1 MTSSKASEV
10 SAEGEAARTAPAA
23 REKAARATV
32 AIERELCKGC
42 GFCIEFCPA
51 HALEFDAGF
60 NAKGYHPP
68 RLSHPEACVGCNL
81 CGLYCPDFA
90 IFGRPLPAPQAAT
103 RDGSSGAAALA
114 GDAHKESR

>member
-1 MTSSKASEV
+1 MTSANDP
-10 SAEGEAARTAPAA
+10 GAPGTMNAVPK
-23 REKAARATV
+23 RRAHV

-51 HALEFDAGF
+51 HALEPDTGF

-68 RLSHPEACVGCNL
+68 RLSRPEACVGCNM

-90 IFGRPLPAPQAAT
+90 IFGRVLTASEMA
-103 RDGSSGAAALA
+103 DKSA
-114 GDAHKESR
+114 GPRANEEASHTEASKEASR

>member
-1 MTSSKASEV
+1 MTSSNASDI
-10 SAEGEAARTAPAA
+10 SADGEATRAPQSSP
-23 REKAARATV
+23 EKATRATV

-42 GFCIEFCPA
+42 GFCIEFCPM
-51 HALEFDAGF
+51 HALEFDTGF

-90 IFGRPLPAPQAAT
+90 IFGRAQPAGIP
-103 RDGSSGAAALA
+103 RAAA
-114 GDAHKESR
+114 DEAHTPPAAIDSSKESR